1 MTPDG
6 SHEVAAPAAFA
17 APLGVREALAG
28 KHLFLTGTTGF
39 LGKVYLV
46 MLLDRVPD
54 IGRVTLL
61 VRGGPGE
68 SARARFERLVDT
80 SPAFRPLRAKHGVG
94 LGSFLGR
101 KLEILD
107 GDCGRPGLGF
117 DEATLARLA
126 ASLDLCVHVAGVT
139 DFDGDPL
146 PTVAANVDGAMRVA
160 DLAART
166 RSRRMLHVSTC
177 YVCGIGSREVPETIT
192 PDVGPDGRPF
202 DARAA
207 LETLSAAVRRAE
219 DGSERRDA
227 RALLRVRK
235 DAGMECARA
244 HGFPNTY
251 TFTKSIAER
260 LLVTRGDVEL
270 TIVRP
275 AIVECAR
282 SYPMPGW
289 NEGLNTSA
297 PLAWLL
303 SGPFFE
309 FPANPDVLFDV
320 VPVDEVAKGMLQLT
334 AASLRGEAPRVVHL
348 GTSGSNP
355 LTMGRA
361 TDLQGLATRR
371 HHARADATKLERFVY
386 RYLDGVPVSAD
397 ADRLLSPGRLEK
409 VARGVRSWLEGV
421 RFDRFLPEGW
431 REAGAEQAQKLQ
443 LRVHMMASRAEKTLR
458 AIDRMLAL
466 YRPFVHDNV
475 WVFRTDAIE
484 ALDARLRPEE
494 REHFGWD
501 VRSID
506 WRSYWLDV
514 QWPGLRDWCLPLVDG
529 GRAPTDP
536 PSSPPF
542 RLVEPLPAAAVEAA
556 RTLEGPPVQP
566 RLAVDAGGAS

>member
-1 MTPDG
+1 MSTNG
-6 SHEVAAPAAFA
+6 SGDATAPAAFA
-17 APLGVREALAG
+17 APLRVRDALAG

-46 MLLDRVPD
+46 MLLDRIPE

-61 VRGGPGE
+61 VRGTQAEP
-68 SARARFERLVDT
+68 ARARFERLVDT
-80 SPAFRPLRAKHGVG
+80 IPAFRPLRSAYGAG
-94 LGSFLGR
+94 LGAFLGS
-101 KLEILD
+101 KLEIVD
-107 GDCGRPGLGF
+107 GDCAKPGLGL

-126 ASLDLCVHVAGVT
+126 ATVDLCVHVAGVT

-146 PTVAANVDGAMRVA
+146 PSVAANVDGAMRVA

-166 RSRRMLHVSTC
+166 QGRRMLHVSTC
-177 YVCGIGSREVPETIT
+177 YVCGEGSREVPETIEPAT
-192 PDVGPDGRPF
+192 GPDGRPF

-207 LETLSAAVRRAE
+207 LDALAAAVRRAE
-219 DGSERRDA
+219 DGSERRDG

-260 LLVTRGDVEL
+260 LLATRADLEL
-270 TIVRP
+270 TVVRP

-282 SYPMPGW
+282 SYPFPGW

-309 FPANPDVLFDV
+309 FPARPDVLFDV
-320 VPVDEVAKGMLQLT
+320 VPVDEVAKGMLQLS
-334 AASLRGEAPRVVHL
+334 AASLRGEAPRVAHL

-371 HHARADATKLERFVY
+371 HHERADATKLERFVF
-386 RYLDGVPVSAD
+386 RHLDGVPVGAD
-397 ADRLLSPGRLEK
+397 EDRLLSPRNLEK
-409 VARGVRSWLEGV
+409 AARGVRAWLEGV
-421 RFDRFLPEGW
+421 RFDRLLPEGL
-431 REAGAEQAQKLQ
+431 REAAGERAQKLQ
-443 LRVHMMASRAEKTLR
+443 LRAHMLASKAEKTMK

-475 WVFRTDAIE
+475 WVFRTGAIE
-484 ALDARLRPEE
+484 ALDARLVAEE
-494 REHFGWD
+494 RAAFGWD
-501 VRSID
+501 VRSIE

-529 GRAPTDP
+529 GEAPTDP
-536 PSSPPF
+536 PSQPPF
-542 RLVEPLPAAAVEAA
+542 RLVEPLPAGGADAICAASPGSGPLAA
-556 RTLEGPPVQP
+556 DV
-566 RLAVDAGGAS
+566 GGAS